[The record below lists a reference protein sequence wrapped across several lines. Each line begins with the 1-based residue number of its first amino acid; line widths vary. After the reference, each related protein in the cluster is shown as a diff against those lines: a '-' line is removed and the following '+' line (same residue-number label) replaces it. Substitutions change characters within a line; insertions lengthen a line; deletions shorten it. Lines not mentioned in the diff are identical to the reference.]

1 MFIFPEDT
9 NGEDGLQYCGVP
21 GSPCLSK
28 IGPVLVPFSFFGS
41 PLARI
46 HVLGPPLHG
55 LKG

>member
-28 IGPVLVPFSFFGS
+28 IGPVLVPFSFFGI